1 MSRDLLLYLR
11 DIRQHCD
18 EIADHIAG
26 LDVEA
31 FARDRTR
38 YKAVVFSL
46 LVIGEA
52 AKQVPPEWRARYV
65 YGGGLAPDRRAPR
78 RDRTRVL
85 RAQHSHSLGH
95 RPEPGPG
102 AARGRRADAAGSRIA
117 GSSLG
122 IMTPT

>member
-18 EIADHIAG
+18 EIADHIAR

-52 AKQVPPEWRARYV
+52 AKQVPRAWRARYTEV
-65 YGGGLAPDRRAPR
+65 DWR
-78 RDRTRVL
+78 
-85 RAQHSHSLGH
+85 
-95 RPEPGPG
+95 
-102 AARGRRADAAGSRIA
+102 RIA
-117 GSSLG
+117 GLRDVIAHGYFALSTAILWDIVRNRVPELREAVERMLQDPALPVPPWES
-122 IMTPT
+122 